1 MELKKFWER
10 SNIPIQHDWWI
21 KKSILGL
28 NSKYLDILNHLKR
41 ETSTEIR
48 KRSNF
53 QSSLQKLFDIAS
65 PVAEQELQKDRVLG
79 KKKAQEDSMFL
90 ESQRT
95 DRVAKMVGQDKK
107 YESSKL
113 KSIQRKN
120 KEANFLSKQ
129 STKSEVLSEVVKD
142 TVSED
147 VEDKNNNEE
156 DFEAPRKKVKS
167 DTVTLEI
174 PRNLFKSPAVA
185 AMLDR
190 TQISSR
196 KAVGFAASLL
206 KTAGADL
213 TEFNLSHSTLQRQRD
228 ISREVLAMEALDDLK
243 NTKPEHL
250 VIHWDSKLIDDA
262 HGTKHERLS
271 ILASGAPN
279 YVEGKLLGVPS
290 LRDEDGNPTSSGYAQ
305 FKGASDFVRIWDIKN
320 SVRGFVFDTTASNS
334 GVRQGACKSME
345 EWLERPV
352 LWLACRHHLAEI
364 MAKECWYELYEDDL
378 GPDNLHFVEFKSLW
392 PNLNTDSDVPTKRLN
407 ISNRHLRK
415 LKDEAIEFYEDILT
429 NPNSNGALPRDN
441 YREIAETSL
450 IILGGELP
458 NQRKIFWHKPGATHK
473 ARFMAFGIYANK
485 MFSFSDQI
493 QYDREMREVL
503 QRFTQFFTLI

>member
-1 MELKKFWER
+1 M
-10 SNIPIQHDWWI
+10 
-21 KKSILGL
+21 
-28 NSKYLDILNHLKR
+28 
-41 ETSTEIR
+41 
-48 KRSNF
+48 
-53 QSSLQKLFDIAS
+53 
-65 PVAEQELQKDRVLG
+65 
-79 KKKAQEDSMFL
+79 
-90 ESQRT
+90 
-95 DRVAKMVGQDKK
+95 
-107 YESSKL
+107 
-113 KSIQRKN
+113 
-120 KEANFLSKQ
+120 SKQ

-142 TVSED
+142 TDSED
-147 VEDKNNNEE
+147 VGDKNNNEE
-156 DFEAPRKKVKS
+156 DFEAPKKKVKS

-228 ISREVLAMEALDDLK
+228 ISREVLAMEALDDFK

-334 GVRQGACKSME
+334 GVRQGACKRME

-352 LWLACRHHLAEI
+352 L
-364 MAKECWYELYEDDL
+364 
-378 GPDNLHFVEFKSLW
+378 
-392 PNLNTDSDVPTKRLN
+392 
-407 ISNRHLRK
+407 
-415 LKDEAIEFYEDILT
+415 
-429 NPNSNGALPRDN
+429 
-441 YREIAETSL
+441 
-450 IILGGELP
+450 
-458 NQRKIFWHKPGATHK
+458 
-473 ARFMAFGIYANK
+473 
-485 MFSFSDQI
+485 
-493 QYDREMREVL
+493 
-503 QRFTQFFTLI
+503 